1 MFYIKSVVIWGGGGG
16 CTVFCCCQVFFHYDA
31 WKLALII
38 VAVCLPREFLQ
49 LPRKPNIRK
58 VKITPDV
65 FYYNLEI
72 SLYKTDVN
80 LSFNVFDKEIFV
92 YVLKSITI

>member
-1 MFYIKSVVIWGGGGG
+1 MFYIKSVVIWGGGGRVYRFLLLSG
-16 CTVFCCCQVFFHYDA
+16 FFFFHYDA

-72 SLYKTDVN
+72 SLYKTDVQ
-80 LSFNVFDKEIFV
+80 FI
-92 YVLKSITI
+92 I